1 LSECSSVV
9 CLNRPGARRPGSV
22 GRPLPHV
29 EIRLADDGEVLVK
42 GSTLLGYLGQAPF
55 SDEWWPTG
63 DLGEFDPEGFLYLNG
78 RKKHQFVTSFGRNV
92 NPEWVEAELTQ
103 RRHIA
108 QAFVYGEAMPTNH
121 ALLWPHRPDCTN
133 EELAAAVAQ
142 ANEALPD
149 YAQVHHWTRLDQPF
163 TAANGLL
170 TANGRPRRDAIVE
183 RYRAQLTEF
192 RFFRG
197 IRIMSFFDTLQEA
210 TQQERHE
217 LFNLPIIRDALEGK
231 VSLESYRAFLAQAYY
246 HVRHT
251 VPLMM
256 ACGARLP
263 QRLEWLRKAVCEYI
277 DEEYGH
283 EQWVLDDI
291 AACGGDKEAVRDG
304 RPSLPIE
311 LMVSFLYDL
320 IARDNPVGLFGMVN
334 VLEGTSIALATHAA
348 GSIRERL
355 ALPET
360 AFSYLSSH
368 GSLDIEHMQTYRRLM
383 NTLQDPADQA
393 AVIHASKVVYTLYTD
408 MFRGLPRDG
417 ENLHAAA

>member
-1 LSECSSVV
+1 M
-9 CLNRPGARRPGSV
+9 N
-22 GRPLPHV
+22 
-29 EIRLADDGEVLVK
+29 
-42 GSTLLGYLGQAPF
+42 
-55 SDEWWPTG
+55 
-63 DLGEFDPEGFLYLNG
+63 
-78 RKKHQFVTSFGRNV
+78 
-92 NPEWVEAELTQ
+92 
-103 RRHIA
+103 
-108 QAFVYGEAMPTNH
+108 
-121 ALLWPHRPDCTN
+121 
-133 EELAAAVAQ
+133 
-142 ANEALPD
+142 
-149 YAQVHHWTRLDQPF
+149 
-163 TAANGLL
+163 
-170 TANGRPRRDAIVE
+170 
-183 RYRAQLTEF
+183 
-192 RFFRG
+192 
-197 IRIMSFFDTLQEA
+197 FFDRLQEA

-217 LFNLPIIRDALEGK
+217 LFNLPIILDALEGK

-263 QRLEWLRKAVCEYI
+263 ARLEWLREAVCEYI
-277 DEEYGH
+277 EDEYGH
-283 EQWVLDDI
+283 EKWVLDDI
-291 AACGGDKEAVRDG
+291 ETCGGDKDEVRNG

-355 ALPET
+355 GLPES

-383 NTLQDPADQA
+383 NALDDSADQA
-393 AVIHASKVVYTLYTD
+393 AVIHASKVVYKLYTD

-417 ENLHAAA
+417 ESQHAPA